1 MRNRSEPKDI
11 DLNRLAGHI
20 LSLLGSPKSHD
31 TLIANIVALIQKK
44 TGFESIGLRLQEGLD
59 FPYYFTGGFA
69 PDFVEKEMHLCA
81 CDQAGEIIQDSEGN
95 PYLECMCGNVIAGR
109 TDPSYPFFTTGGSFW
124 TNSTSTLLAET
135 AEEDRQTRTR
145 NRCNG
150 EGYESV
156 GLIPV
161 QMEKT
166 TFGLLQLNDRRK
178 GMFTQEFVRFMEGVT
193 SSIALLFSL
202 IRQKA
207 NLAVQVEDVQRVIS
221 VRTKQLEMIA
231 YELKQT
237 RIKGAKKTTSRSV
250 LEKIDQMMEE
260 IETLKGLLPICMRC
274 KKIRN
279 DIGHWER
286 IEKYIWDRAK
296 IDWTHTYC
304 PECYQIAIEEL
315 EKDFESQ

>member
-1 MRNRSEPKDI
+1 MRIRSSPKDI

-59 FPYYFTGGFA
+59 FPYYFTSGFA

-81 CDQAGEIIQDSEGN
+81 RDETGEVIRDSHGN
-95 PYLECMCGNVIAGR
+95 PCLECMCGNVIAGR
-109 TDPSYPFFTTGGSFW
+109 TDPSHPFFTNGGSFW

-135 AEEDRQTRTR
+135 TETDRQTRTR
-145 NRCNG
+145 DRCNG

-161 QMEKT
+161 RLGET
-166 TFGLLQLNDRRK
+166 TFGLLQLNDRRQD
-178 GMFTQEFVRFMEGVT
+178 MFTQEFVGFMEGVT

-207 NLAVQVEDVQRVIS
+207 NLTVQVEDVQRLIG
-221 VRTKQLEMIA
+221 VRTKQLERIA
-231 YELKQT
+231 DELKQT
-237 RIKGAKKTTSRSV
+237 RLKEDKKTTGRSI

-260 IETLKGLLPICMRC
+260 IETLKSLLPICVKC

-286 IEKYIWDRAK
+286 IEKYIWDRTN

-304 PECYQIAIEEL
+304 PECHQIAIEEL
-315 EKDFESQ
+315 EKSFENQ